1 MFSFILSHL
10 FKQLKDVQV
19 IKLDPIYE
27 VTEKF
32 KNLNIPHKLMKYFHN
47 NECNK
52 FKHTY
57 RKDTKLNEEDAT
69 VGPLILRI
77 PKYLP
82 QFIYF

>member
-1 MFSFILSHL
+1 M
-10 FKQLKDVQV
+10 

-27 VTEKF
+27 TKDKF
-32 KNLNIPHKLMKYFHN
+32 KNLNISHKLMKYYHN

-69 VGPLILRI
+69 VCFLSILFNFL
-77 PKYLP
+77 YSL
-82 QFIYF
+82 FVYFSFGG